1 MSKNFEEEYKAL
13 ADQELPDLWDRIE
26 KDLSPRS
33 TPREPVKR
41 SAKMI
46 QLARR
51 YKGSLVA
58 VVCVLFILPA
68 AILISRSTRKSDT
81 AVQIADERFR
91 RPVVLTEGL
100 ESMPEE
106 AAAEAGEDAAH
117 PEESETGE
125 DAAHP
130 EESEAREGAAHPEE
144 IEEASDLK
152 GAVLDATGTNGENMA
167 EASYEDATEA
177 GIALLSENPGKK
189 QSSAEKSQAH
199 AEADEF
205 SSSQIFYEKVAFRV
219 QKVSEKEPQK
229 IEIIVLQEQEA
240 FSAGTKLWVQKA
252 EDIKLTSGESYYG
265 DLVFQEKEHSYM
277 LKSIYP
283 ERP

>member
-117 PEESETGE
+117 PEESEAG
-125 DAAHP
+125 
-130 EESEAREGAAHPEE
+130 EGAAHPEE

-199 AEADEF
+199 TEADEF

-265 DLVFQEKEHSYM
+265 DLIFQEKEHSYM